1 MALNKVLITTSVH
14 LDLAKK
20 IAKAL
25 KLPLLKVLDEKFP
38 DGEWNINLNKSF
50 FGTRPIIL
58 HSTCPPVNER
68 LVQLLLIID
77 AVKRGGAQK
86 ISVIIPYFGYSRQD
100 KIFKMGQPLSAKL
113 VAGLIEKA
121 GASEVFLIDLH
132 QPTEVGFFDI
142 PAFHINPVSL
152 YADYIKRQK
161 IKKGVVVSPDLGG
174 IKRAKE
180 LAKALNFS
188 LGFIDKER
196 DIETGRIKSRG
207 LFANVKDKDVIIVD
221 DIISSG
227 STLVKASQILK
238 SAGAKKIWAFVTH
251 AVLNNQTPSLIE
263 ESPIKKLIVT
273 DACSF
278 PKKLQFPK
286 LEIVS
291 LAPLIKEVIKCHLL

>member
-1 MALNKVLITTSVH
+1 MALNKVLITTSIH
-14 LDLAKK
+14 FDLAKK

-38 DGEWNINLNKSF
+38 DGEWNINLNKNF
-50 FGTRPIIL
+50 FGTHTIIL

-68 LVQLLLIID
+68 LVQILLIID

-86 ISVIIPYFGYSRQD
+86 ISVVIPYFGYSRQD
-100 KIFKMGQPLSAKL
+100 NVFKMGQPLSAKL
-113 VAGLIEKA
+113 VASLIEKA

-132 QPTEVGFFDI
+132 QPTEVGLFGI

-174 IKRAKE
+174 IKRAEE

-196 DIETGRIKSRG
+196 DIETGRIKSKG

-251 AVLNNQTPSLIE
+251 AVFNTKTPKTISSSFIF
-263 ESPIKKLIVT
+263 KLIVT
-273 DACSF
+273 DTCPIPPS
-278 PKKLQFPK
+278 LYFPK
-286 LEIVS
+286 LKVIS
-291 LAPLIKEVIKCHLL
+291 TAPLLIEALRL